1 MRDLLP
7 YFERELA
14 LLGEQA
20 QDFAKAYPRI
30 AGRLSTSGN
39 LLEDPHV
46 ERLVQSFAL
55 LGARIHKRLDDD
67 FPRVTESL
75 LEVLYPHYLRPF
87 PACSIACFELAS
99 RGSPLTAAARV
110 PRGALLKTRPV
121 RGVPCQFTTAAA
133 LDLLPVQVHAVR
145 WVGACV
151 VPDGTP
157 LPTGATSLLS
167 VELELRGAQ
176 VQWNQLGVPALRVFL
191 DGDTSLVTALREA
204 LTGHALG
211 ALVQAAPTGP
221 WRRVADGLP
230 QPVGF
235 SAEEALLAFDERS
248 PHAYRLLTEYFAFP
262 EKFNFIDLPLPDA
275 SGADARGQP
284 LPARI
289 TLHYPMSGLR
299 SDGDQARLL
308 ETVSA
313 RHLRLHCVPVVN
325 RFRAQAEP
333 IRLTHASAEY
343 PVLPD
348 ARRAFAYEVYSI
360 DRVWRVR
367 QSAQGEQLQE
377 FMPFFG
383 LHHEVHA
390 GDADSGTPGCYW
402 HARRDDAQAER
413 APGHET
419 EITLVDTD
427 FDPAMAQAD
436 TLSLQV
442 TATNRDLPSQISIGQ
457 PGGDLFME
465 GSLASEI
472 TLLKKPTRPL
482 HFERGNGALWRLVSH
497 LSLNH
502 LTLGRA
508 GLDGLKELLRLYD
521 LPRASSGKRIVDGL
535 IALDQQPAIA
545 WLPGEPF
552 ATFVR
557 GVELRL
563 QVDRDAFVGAGLHL
577 FAQVLERFFALYV
590 QINSFAQ
597 LTLVCHRSGEVL
609 VQGGR
614 RSGEQGLL

>member
-87 PACSIACFELAS
+87 PACSIASFELGS
-99 RGSPLTAAARV
+99 RGSPLAGAARV
-110 PRGALLKTRPV
+110 PRGSLLKTRPV
-121 RGVPCQFTTAAA
+121 RGVPCQFTTAAP
-133 LDLLPVQVHAVR
+133 LDLLPVQVRAAR

-151 VPDGTP
+151 APDGTP
-157 LPTGATSLLS
+157 VPAGATSLLS
-167 VELELRGAQ
+167 VELELRGGQAQ
-176 VQWNQLGVPALRVFL
+176 WSQLGVNALRVFL
-191 DGDTSLVTALREA
+191 DGDTSLVAALREA
-204 LTGHALG
+204 FVGHALG
-211 ALVQAAPTGP
+211 ALVQHAPTGP
-221 WRRVADGLP
+221 WRRVPEGQP
-230 QPVGF
+230 QAVGF
-235 SAEEALLAFDERS
+235 SVDEALLAFDERS

-262 EKFNFIDLPLPDA
+262 EKFNFIDLPLPTQA
-275 SGADARGQP
+275 GGGE
-284 LPARI
+284 LPQRI

-299 SDGDQARLL
+299 GDGDVARLL
-308 ETVSA
+308 ETLSA

-325 RFRAQAEP
+325 RFAAHAEP
-333 IRLTHASAEY
+333 IRITHASAEY

-360 DRVWRVR
+360 DRVYRVR
-367 QSAQGEQLQE
+367 QSAQGEHVQE

-383 LHHEVHA
+383 LHHEVHT
-390 GDADSGTPGCYW
+390 GDADTGMPGCYW

-427 FDPAMAQAD
+427 FDPALAQAD
-436 TLSLQV
+436 TLSLEV

-472 TLLKKPTRPL
+472 TLLRKPTRPL
-482 HFERGNGALWRLVSH
+482 QFKRGNGALWRLVSH
-497 LSLNH
+497 LSLSH
-502 LTLGRA
+502 LTLGRS

-521 LPRASSGKRIVDGL
+521 LPRTGSGKRIVDGL
-535 IALDQQPAIA
+535 VALDQQPSIA
-545 WLPGEPF
+545 WMAGEPF

-563 QVDRDAFVGAGLHL
+563 QVDRDAFVGSGLHL
-577 FAQVLERFFALYV
+577 FSQVLERFFGLYV
-590 QINSFAQ
+590 QINSFVQ
-597 LTLVCHRSGEVL
+597 LTVLCHRTGEVL
-609 VQGGR
+609 AQGGR

>member
-87 PACSIACFELAS
+87 PACSVAAFELGS
-99 RGSPLTAAARV
+99 RGSPLATASRV

-121 RGVPCQFTTAAA
+121 RGVPCQFTTAAP
-133 LDLLPVQVHAVR
+133 LDLLPVQVRAAR
-145 WVGACV
+145 WVGACT

-157 LPTGATSLLS
+157 VPAGATSLLS
-167 VELELRGAQ
+167 IELELRGSQAS
-176 VQWNQLGVPALRVFL
+176 WGQLGVSSLRVFL
-191 DGDTSLVTALREA
+191 DGDMSLVAALREA
-204 LTGHALG
+204 LTAHALG
-211 ALVQAAPTGP
+211 ALVQQAPTGP
-221 WRRVADGLP
+221 WRAVEAGLP

-235 SAEEALLAFDERS
+235 SADEALLAFDERS

-262 EKFNFIDLPLPDA
+262 EKFNFIDLPLPV
-275 SGADARGQP
+275 GGE
-284 LPARI
+284 LPPRI

-299 SDGDQARLL
+299 GDSDAARLL
-308 ETVSA
+308 ETLAA
-313 RHLRLHCVPVVN
+313 RHLRLNCVPVVN
-325 RFRAQAEP
+325 RFACHAEP

-360 DRVWRVR
+360 DRVYRVR
-367 QSAQGEQLQE
+367 QSAQGEHVQE

-390 GDADSGTPGCYW
+390 GADDGEAPGCYW

-427 FDPAMAQAD
+427 FDPALAQAD

-442 TATNRDLPSQISIGQ
+442 TATNRELPNQISIGQ

-465 GSLASEI
+465 GSVASEI
-472 TLLKKPTRPL
+472 ALLRKPTRPM

-535 IALDQQPAIA
+535 VALDQQPAIA

-563 QVDRDAFVGAGLHL
+563 QVDREAFVGSGLHL
-577 FAQVLERFFALYV
+577 FAQVLERFFGLYV
-590 QINSFAQ
+590 QINSFVQ
-597 LTLVCHRSGEVL
+597 LTVLCHRTGDVL
-609 VQGGR
+609 LQGGR

>member
-20 QDFAKAYPRI
+20 QDFAKTYPRI

-55 LGARIHKRLDDD
+55 LSARVHKRLDDD

-87 PACSIACFELAS
+87 PSCSVACFDMGS
-99 RGSPLTAAARV
+99 RGSPLTSAARV
-110 PRGALLKTRPV
+110 PRGSLLKTRPV
-121 RGVPCQFTTAAA
+121 SGVPCQFTTAAP
-133 LDLLPVQVHAVR
+133 LDLTPVQVRAAR

-151 VPDGTP
+151 TPDGTP
-157 LPTGATSLLS
+157 VPAGATSLLS
-167 VELELRGAQ
+167 VELELRGSQAR
-176 VQWNQLGVPALRVFL
+176 WSDLGVPALRVFL
-191 DGDTSLVTALREA
+191 DADMSLATALRDA

-211 ALVQAAPTGP
+211 ALVQHTPVGP
-221 WRRVADGLP
+221 WAVLP
-230 QPVGF
+230 AGVPQTVGF
-235 SAEEALLAFDERS
+235 VPDEALLPFDDRS
-248 PHAYRLLTEYFAFP
+248 AHAYRLLTEYFAFP
-262 EKFNFIDLPLPDA
+262 EKFNFIDLPLPRVQD
-275 SGADARGQP
+275 GAEA

-299 SDGDQARLL
+299 SDGDAARLL
-308 ETVSA
+308 ETLAA

-325 RFRAQAEP
+325 RFKAHAEP
-333 IRLTHASAEY
+333 IRITHAQAEY

-360 DRVWRVR
+360 DRVYRVR
-367 QSAQGEQLQE
+367 QSPRGDEVQE
-377 FMPFFG
+377 FRPFFG

-390 GDADSGTPGCYW
+390 DTAQDATPGLYW
-402 HARRDDAQAER
+402 HARRDDAVAET

-427 FDPAMAQAD
+427 FDPAEPQVD
-436 TLSLQV
+436 TLSLDV
-442 TATNRDLPSQISIGQ
+442 TATNRELPNQISIGQ
-457 PGGDLFME
+457 PGGDVFME

-472 TLLKKPTRPL
+472 TLLRKPTRPL
-482 HFERGNGALWRLVSH
+482 RFERGQGALWRLVSH

-521 LPRASSGKRIVDGL
+521 LPRASTGKRIVDGL
-535 IALDQQPAIA
+535 VALDTEPAVA
-545 WLPGEPF
+545 WMPGEPF

-557 GVELRL
+557 GVNLRL
-563 QVDRDAFVGAGLHL
+563 QVDREAFVGSGLHL
-577 FAQVLERFFALYV
+577 FAQLLEQFFGLYV
-590 QINSFAQ
+590 QVNSFTQ
-597 LTLVCHRSGEVL
+597 LTLLCHRTGEVL
-609 VQGGR
+609 VTGR
-614 RSGEQGLL
+614 RLSGEQELL

>member
-87 PACSIACFELAS
+87 PSCSIASFELGS
-99 RGSPLTAAARV
+99 RGSPLASAARV
-110 PRGALLKTRPV
+110 PRGTLLKTRPV
-121 RGVPCQFTTAAA
+121 GGVPCQFTTAAP
-133 LDLLPVQVHAVR
+133 LDLLPVQVRSAR
-145 WVGACV
+145 WVGACSA
-151 VPDGTP
+151 PDGTP
-157 LPTGATSLLS
+157 VPAGATSLLS
-167 VELELRGAQ
+167 IELELRGSQASWAQ
-176 VQWNQLGVPALRVFL
+176 IGAPALRVFL
-191 DGDTSLVTALREA
+191 DADMSLATALRDA
-204 LTGHALG
+204 LTGHVLG
-211 ALVQAAPTGP
+211 ALVQPAPTGP
-221 WRRVADGLP
+221 WRALP
-230 QPVGF
+230 QGQPQPAGF
-235 SAEEALLAFDERS
+235 SADEALLAFDDRS
-248 PHAYRLLTEYFAFP
+248 AQAYRLLTEYFAFP
-262 EKFNFIDLPLPDA
+262 EKFNFIDLPLPQADQ
-275 SGADARGQP
+275 GAEA

-299 SDGDQARLL
+299 GDGDAARLL
-308 ETVSA
+308 ETVTA

-325 RFRAQAEP
+325 RFKCHAEP
-333 IRLTHASAEY
+333 IRITHASAEY

-360 DRVWRVR
+360 DRVYRVR
-367 QSAQGEQLQE
+367 HSPRGEQVQE

-390 GDADSGTPGCYW
+390 GDDPQAQPGCYW
-402 HARRDDAQAER
+402 HARRDESMSER
-413 APGHET
+413 APGYET
-419 EITLVDTD
+419 EIMLVDTD
-427 FDPAMAQAD
+427 FDPAVAQTD
-436 TLSLQV
+436 TLSLDV
-442 TATNRDLPSQISIGQ
+442 TATNRELPHQISIGQ

-472 TLLKKPTRPL
+472 ALLRKPTRPQ

-521 LPRASSGKRIVDGL
+521 LPRSSSGKRIVDGL

-557 GVELRL
+557 GVDMRL
-563 QVDRDAFVGAGLHL
+563 QVDREAFVGSGLHL
-577 FAQVLERFFALYV
+577 FAQVMERFFGLYV
-590 QINSFAQ
+590 QVNSFAQ
-597 LTLVCHRSGEVL
+597 LTLLCRRTGEVL
-609 VQGGR
+609 VRGR
-614 RSGEQGLL
+614 RMSGEQGLL